1 MTAGASSRWPA
12 RASLVAAKPR
22 IACIGGANI
31 DRTARCAGDVVWGS
45 SNPVRVEASPGGVA
59 LNVAANLAALEC
71 DVTFA
76 GAIGKDA
83 DGERL
88 VASLTRVGV
97 GTGHTVRPDAG
108 TASYTALLDGSG
120 ELQVGLADMDIYESL
135 TSAHCAELARRL
147 SDWPVWFVDANVP
160 QAGLEALLNKSG
172 GHRVFA
178 AAVSPAKSRR
188 LLPILERLDGVFT
201 NRAEASALTGRTV
214 EGEEDALAAARAL
227 CDSGAERAFVTMG
240 ELGAVAA
247 MADAVKCW
255 PAPATKVRDV
265 NGAGDGF
272 AAGVIEA
279 LSRGAGLDD
288 AMVQGLALAGLVVEA
303 DGAVPPG
310 INMQS
315 VAARAARLEEPA

>member
-1 MTAGASSRWPA
+1 MGE
-12 RASLVAAKPR
+12 
-22 IACIGGANI
+22 
-31 DRTARCAGDVVWGS
+31 VVWGS
-45 SNPVRVEASPGGVA
+45 SNPVRVEAAPGGVA
-59 LNVAANLAALEC
+59 LNVATNLAALGC

-83 DGERL
+83 EGERL
-88 VASLTRVGV
+88 VASLTRAGV
-97 GTGHTVRPDAG
+97 GTSHTARPDAG

-120 ELQVGLADMDIYESL
+120 ELQVGLADMDIYKTL
-135 TSAHCAELARRL
+135 TAAHCAELARQL

-188 LLPILERLDGVFT
+188 LLPILERLEGLFA
-201 NRAEASALTGRTV
+201 NRAEASALTDRAV
-214 EGEEDALAAARAL
+214 EGEEDVLAAARAL
-227 CDSGAERAFVTMG
+227 CDAGAERVFVTMG

-247 MADAVKCW
+247 AAGAAKCW

-279 LSRGAGLDD
+279 LSRGATLDD
-288 AMVQGLALAGLVVEA
+288 AVAQGLALASLVVEG

-310 INMQS
+310 IDLRS
-315 VAARAARLEEPA
+315 VAARAARLEQPA